1 METKQHA
8 TVVHQLHFNN
18 KKKKPMC
25 IACLMKLIF
34 IEGDH
39 VKMISHCAPC
49 SEKSESPWPS
59 GQVHAMRVK
68 GVESDGLSLNWAQP
82 LAS

>member
-1 METKQHA
+1 
-8 TVVHQLHFNN
+8 
-18 KKKKPMC
+18 
-25 IACLMKLIF
+25 MKLIF